1 MRPLREDGD
10 YPLEEFIHVAD
21 LGQLY
26 QPVS

>member
-10 YPLEEFIHVAD
+10 DPLEEFIHMAY
-21 LGQLY
+21 LRQLY